1 MLTQRSKDMERLMT
15 ALELCRKLH
24 AGQTDKCGQPY
35 WIHPFTVAMRGF
47 TGYKDKQSI
56 SCAIVGL
63 LHDIP
68 EDTGMS
74 VEALAQ
80 LIELTNEEMAALKLL
95 TRQDDTSYNKYID
108 SIIESGNE
116 IAINVKL
123 DDLLHNMN
131 LNRLTEA
138 GITITDQDLRRN
150 EKYKK
155 AFDKIYT
162 LEQSLYSSFL
172 SKNH

>member
-24 AGQTDKCGQPY
+24 AGQVDKCGQPY
-35 WIHPFTVAMRGF
+35 WIHPFTVAIRGF
-47 TGYKDKQSI
+47 TGYSNDQPI
-56 SCAIVGL
+56 SFAIVGL

-74 VEALAQ
+74 VDALAE
-80 LIELTNEEMAALKLL
+80 LIELTDEEVAALKLL
-95 TRQDDTSYNKYID
+95 TRQDGMSYSQYID
-108 SIIESGNE
+108 SILESRNE

-131 LNRLTEA
+131 LDRFTEA
-138 GITITDQDLRRN
+138 DIRITDLDINRVN
-150 EKYKK
+150 KYEK
-155 AFDKIYT
+155 AFDK
-162 LEQSLYSSFL
+162 LHSFL
-172 SKNH
+172 T

>member
-1 MLTQRSKDMERLMT
+1 MQLTQRSKDMERLMT

-24 AGQTDKCGQPY
+24 AGQVDKCGQPY

-47 TGYKDKQSI
+47 TRYGDVKSI
-56 SCAIVGL
+56 SYAIVGL

-74 VEALAQ
+74 TDALLQ
-80 LIELTNEEMAALKLL
+80 LIELTDEEVAALKLL
-95 TRQDDTSYNKYID
+95 TRQDEMSYNQYID
-108 SIIESGNE
+108 SIGESGNE

-131 LNRLTEA
+131 LDRFTEA
-138 GITITDQDLRRN
+138 GIATTNHDKNRFD
-150 EKYKK
+150 KYKE
-155 AFDKIYT
+155 AFDK
-162 LEQSLYSSFL
+162 LYQFY
-172 SKNH
+172 SKNQ

>member
-24 AGQTDKCGQPY
+24 ANQTDKCGQPY

-47 TGYKDKQSI
+47 TGYANDQSI
-56 SCAIVGL
+56 SYAIVGL

-68 EDTGMS
+68 EDTGIAVGS
-74 VEALAQ
+74 LVG
-80 LIELTNEEMAALKLL
+80 LIELTDEEMAALKLL
-95 TRQDDTSYNKYID
+95 THQDGMSYNEYID

-131 LNRLTEA
+131 LERFTEA
-138 GITITDQDLRRN
+138 GITITDQDTKRN

-155 AFDKIYT
+155 AFDK
-162 LEQSLYSSFL
+162 LLANL
-172 SKNH
+172 

>member
-24 AGQTDKCGQPY
+24 ANQTDKCGQPY
-35 WIHPFTVAMRGF
+35 WIHPFTVAMRSF
-47 TGYKDKQSI
+47 TGYANDQSI
-56 SCAIVGL
+56 SYVIVGL

-68 EDTGMS
+68 EDTGMAVGS
-74 VEALAQ
+74 LVG
-80 LIELTNEEMAALKLL
+80 LIELTDEEMAALKLL
-95 TRQDDTSYNKYID
+95 THQDGMSYNEYID

-131 LNRLTEA
+131 LGRFTEA
-138 GITITDQDLRRN
+138 GITITDQDTKRN

-155 AFDKIYT
+155 AFDK
-162 LEQSLYSSFL
+162 LLANL
-172 SKNH
+172 